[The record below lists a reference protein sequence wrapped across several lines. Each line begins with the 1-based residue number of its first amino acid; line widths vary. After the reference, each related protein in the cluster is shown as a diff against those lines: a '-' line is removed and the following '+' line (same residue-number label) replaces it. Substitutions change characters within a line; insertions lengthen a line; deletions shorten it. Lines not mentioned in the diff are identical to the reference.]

1 MNSPIDGPE
10 NYAPKWVR
18 EDEFPPHSEQPVPK
32 DGLIP
37 DQTRAHRPLDRA
49 SLREVLDSLAWRPR
63 PESLPETDEEP
74 PLHMRRSLDPQFLRD
89 PPRASRAIGR
99 LAVVL
104 GLIIAASVGAAIA
117 LFATGKLPSELNKTR
132 PRVRFDPV
140 ENPSVV
146 AFATILVTIC
156 SLRVRTLLESYPE

>member
-1 MNSPIDGPE
+1 
-10 NYAPKWVR
+10 
-18 EDEFPPHSEQPVPK
+18 
-32 DGLIP
+32 
-37 DQTRAHRPLDRA
+37 
-49 SLREVLDSLAWRPR
+49 
-63 PESLPETDEEP
+63 
-74 PLHMRRSLDPQFLRD
+74 
-89 PPRASRAIGR
+89 
-99 LAVVL
+99 VL